1 MNYNKLMEEEIN
13 NIVAEG
19 KTPSVLLH
27 SCCAPCS
34 SHVIDTLT
42 KYFDITILAKK
53 PEEVA
58 NNIFDSIDILDTISD
73 NIQLPSVVRY
83 NNNSYK
89 VNWESSDPSQS

>member
-19 KTPSVLLH
+19 KKPSVLLH

-42 KYFDITILAKK
+42 KYFDITIL
-53 PEEVA
+53 
-58 NNIFDSIDILDTISD
+58 
-73 NIQLPSVVRY
+73 Y
-83 NNNSYK
+83 NNPNI
-89 VNWESSDPSQS
+89 